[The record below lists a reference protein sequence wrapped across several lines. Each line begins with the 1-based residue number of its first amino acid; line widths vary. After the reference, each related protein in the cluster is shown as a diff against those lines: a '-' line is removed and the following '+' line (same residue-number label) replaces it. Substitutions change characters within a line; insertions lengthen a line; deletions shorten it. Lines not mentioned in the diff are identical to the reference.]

1 MSGKLVY
8 VSSHAQFPMI
18 DPIDGTRF
26 ESGEP
31 KKVGDNA
38 WIKVQVEAGVLFY
51 SDAEGTALEVK
62 GAAPTQAETQA
73 KAAEKDPTITPAASA
88 LGGAVKS
95 GTAT

>member
-8 VSSHAQFPMI
+8 ISSHAQFPMI

-31 KKVGDNA
+31 KKVGDNS
-38 WIKVQVEAGVLFY
+38 WIKAQVEAGVLFY
-51 SDAEGTALEVK
+51 SDAEGAALEAE
-62 GAAPTQAETQA
+62 GAAPTPAEAQA
-73 KAAEKDPTITPAASA
+73 KAADKDPTITPAASA